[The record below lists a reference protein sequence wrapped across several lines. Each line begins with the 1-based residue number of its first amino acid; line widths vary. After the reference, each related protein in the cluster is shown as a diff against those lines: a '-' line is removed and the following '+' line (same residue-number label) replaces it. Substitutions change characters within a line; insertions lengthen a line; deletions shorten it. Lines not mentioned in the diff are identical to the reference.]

1 MKISSHLNSMFRA
14 ESSFSVLKS
23 NSISCYTPTLLTV
36 ATRRMFLIKFWQLF
50 ANFSQSRTW
59 ELPRAEM
66 SNYES
71 IHSLGIWQVSQ
82 QANDYGKFFASFL
95 LENVSYDG
103 FVSSIKKYSSS
114 LALLDEDKTTL
125 TYRDCRDEDG
135 DTVNVCQTYFFGVFP
150 NAS

>member
-1 MKISSHLNSMFRA
+1 
-14 ESSFSVLKS
+14 
-23 NSISCYTPTLLTV
+23 
-36 ATRRMFLIKFWQLF
+36 
-50 ANFSQSRTW
+50 
-59 ELPRAEM
+59 M

-135 DTVNVCQTYFFGVFP
+135 DTVNVCQTYFLAFLQMLLNTAKEVKDHDYKKIVIQANEVDSACPCKMRRGKFGL
-150 NAS
+150 